1 MNIRKR
7 LPFLTT
13 ISVLGIL
20 LIIFCGLK
28 FLRHERKQNTR
39 ITELQQQIVIL
50 TQRVAVLKNN
60 YLANEEAM
68 EFANKCKTNGGGYN
82 YLAIGN
88 SITRHG
94 ICDYWWNECGMAA
107 TVKENDYY
115 HKVVKS
121 LEDKYTNVNSEC
133 YGFATWET
141 LHTDRAETLT
151 MIEPYLNENIDLI
164 TIQLGENARELN
176 TFESDF
182 EYLITYIAQKSPNA
196 KIIVVGDVW
205 EHNGR
210 DAMKKEAADKCGATF
225 IDMSEI
231 KENSI
236 YQCGMKTVV
245 YDSDGNPHT
254 VKHEGVAKHPGDSGM
269 QYIADAIISTLEN
282 K

>member
-1 MNIRKR
+1 MQ
-7 LPFLTT
+7 
-13 ISVLGIL
+13 S
-20 LIIFCGLK
+20 
-28 FLRHERKQNTR
+28 H
-39 ITELQQQIVIL
+39 
-50 TQRVAVLKNN
+50 
-60 YLANEEAM
+60 
-68 EFANKCKTNGGGYN
+68 GGGYN

-94 ICDYWWNECGMAA
+94 VCDYWWHEHGMAA
-107 TVKENDYY
+107 TLEENDYY
-115 HKVVKS
+115 HKVVKF
-121 LEDKYTNVNSEC
+121 LENNYANVNSQS

-164 TIQLGENARELN
+164 TIQLGENARELS
-176 TFESDF
+176 TFEGDF

-205 EHNGR
+205 ERDGR

-231 KENSI
+231 KDNSV

-254 VKHEGVAKHPGDSGM
+254 VEHEGVARHPGDLGM